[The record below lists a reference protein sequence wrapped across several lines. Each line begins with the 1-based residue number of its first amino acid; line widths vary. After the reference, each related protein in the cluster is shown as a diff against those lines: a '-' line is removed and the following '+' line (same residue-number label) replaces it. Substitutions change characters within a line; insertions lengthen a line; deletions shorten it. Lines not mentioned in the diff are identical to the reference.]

1 MGNTIPNDLAQ
12 QHQRRAES
20 SHALRYAYDDR
31 CLSRA
36 RRHVLRS
43 KDRWLVTTRLTF
55 EQSEHLALYTENGVA
70 IKFYSGLVEAVR
82 GETMTV
88 NYPGNDEKIVI
99 VGSKTLRTQVW

>member
-12 QHQRRAES
+12 QHKRRAES
-20 SHALRYAYDDR
+20 SHALRYAHDDR

-43 KDRWLVTTRLTF
+43 KDRLVTTQLVF

-70 IKFYSGLVEAVR
+70 IKFYSGLVEAAR
-82 GETMTV
+82 GEIMTV
-88 NYPGNDEKIVI
+88 NYPGNDEKFVI
-99 VGSKTLRTQVW
+99 VGSKTLRAQVS